1 MGSGCRLPQHRIWLG
16 WYELVA
22 LDALA
27 LGWWAGVIDAV
38 AVSSQLLLVV
48 VSGLGALRLPVVV
61 VVVAVAVQSLVLVG
75 AVAGWVSRV
84 LAGWV
89 QMLAVVAALGQC
101 CPAGV
106 VGGGDR
112 LEEGGWCCDGGNVGS
127 LWLTCRSHP

>member
-1 MGSGCRLPQHRIWLG
+1 M
-16 WYELVA
+16 
-22 LDALA
+22 
-27 LGWWAGVIDAV
+27 

-61 VVVAVAVQSLVLVG
+61 PVAVAVQSLVLVG

-84 LAGWV
+84 LADWV
-89 QMLAVVAALGQC
+89 HMLAVVAALVQC

-106 VGGGDR
+106 VGGDDR

-127 LWLTCRSHP
+127 LWLTCHSHP